1 MSEHIIIISR
11 KKKQLKKNM
20 YFCTMKRNI
29 IISFLLAVIII
40 AQLFIGCNGTYH
52 YDSRLIAADRMMCQ
66 NTDSALSILTQLGK
80 DGFMNRADRAYH
92 ALLLSQAKYRC
103 YVPATSDSTINVAL
117 DYYQKHQDENEKL
130 TRSLIYKGAIMEELG
145 ESESAMKYYKKA
157 LATVSLN
164 DYFNQGYV
172 KLRIGN
178 IYRDN
183 MVADSSDVTIFKE
196 ALHHFEQANDS
207 SYILTCLSE
216 IGSSYIKTNHDS
228 VLAYL
233 DKAKS
238 LAQKLND
245 KSIELDYMIYIA
257 DIKMYSRSP
266 HDIADAKDIA
276 LSLLRNNNY
285 ADDRKSHIM
294 MIAALTLAKQEKPDS
309 ASIFL
314 NQVPT
319 ENLSAG
325 LRVLY
330 EKCLA
335 ELFISKGDIREYQQ
349 HYEKS
354 EDIADSI
361 ASNSRQQVLRDV
373 EAKYDNESLKY
384 ENLRFKS
391 KLVISVLS
399 GLFLL
404 SILTIAL
411 MIVSRKSLL
420 RKRQLQVSEETIA
433 QLNIDKTLLATQLNN
448 NLAMSDE
455 LKLTFKQ
462 QVETFLQLVQSHV
475 TIFASDPKKF
485 GKLFQQS
492 YNTNQ
497 PSSSF
502 WRGVRSYADNQLNNI
517 ITRTKDN
524 CPSLREKDLN
534 FLSLYCIGMPTTVI
548 MACMGYAEAHSV
560 YNKKRRLATTMGLEE
575 PLDDYIKGFKSS
587 VLEGDLDGN
596 RAGRVEGK

>member
-1 MSEHIIIISR
+1 
-11 KKKQLKKNM
+11 
-20 YFCTMKRNI
+20 MKRNI

-103 YVPATSDSTINVAL
+103 YVTATSDSTINVAL

-294 MIAALTLAKQEKPDS
+294 MIAALTLAKQE
-309 ASIFL
+309 
-314 NQVPT
+314 N
-319 ENLSAG
+319 
-325 LRVLY
+325 
-330 EKCLA
+330 
-335 ELFISKGDIREYQQ
+335 
-349 HYEKS
+349 HS
-354 EDIADSI
+354 EI
-361 ASNSRQQVLRDV
+361 NFSRR
-373 EAKYDNESLKY
+373 
-384 ENLRFKS
+384 
-391 KLVISVLS
+391 
-399 GLFLL
+399 LL
-404 SILTIAL
+404 STTLTLEHAMRAL
-411 MIVSRKSLL
+411 AHIGVICQWM
-420 RKRQLQVSEETIA
+420 
-433 QLNIDKTLLATQLNN
+433 
-448 NLAMSDE
+448 
-455 LKLTFKQ
+455 
-462 QVETFLQLVQSHV
+462 
-475 TIFASDPKKF
+475 PK
-485 GKLFQQS
+485 
-492 YNTNQ
+492 
-497 PSSSF
+497 
-502 WRGVRSYADNQLNNI
+502 A
-517 ITRTKDN
+517 
-524 CPSLREKDLN
+524 
-534 FLSLYCIGMPTTVI
+534 
-548 MACMGYAEAHSV
+548 
-560 YNKKRRLATTMGLEE
+560 
-575 PLDDYIKGFKSS
+575 
-587 VLEGDLDGN
+587 
-596 RAGRVEGK
+596 

>member
-103 YVPATSDSTINVAL
+103 YVTATSDSTINVAL

-266 HDIADAKDIA
+266 HDIADAKD
-276 LSLLRNNNY
+276 
-285 ADDRKSHIM
+285 
-294 MIAALTLAKQEKPDS
+294 TKQEKPDS

-502 WRGVRSYADNQLNNI
+502 WRGVRSNNI

-596 RAGRVEGK
+596 GAGCVKGK

>member
-1 MSEHIIIISR
+1 MI
-11 KKKQLKKNM
+11 
-20 YFCTMKRNI
+20 
-29 IISFLLAVIII
+29 
-40 AQLFIGCNGTYH
+40 
-52 YDSRLIAADRMMCQ
+52 
-66 NTDSALSILTQLGK
+66 
-80 DGFMNRADRAYH
+80 
-92 ALLLSQAKYRC
+92 
-103 YVPATSDSTINVAL
+103 
-117 DYYQKHQDENEKL
+117 
-130 TRSLIYKGAIMEELG
+130 
-145 ESESAMKYYKKA
+145 
-157 LATVSLN
+157 
-164 DYFNQGYV
+164 
-172 KLRIGN
+172 
-178 IYRDN
+178 
-183 MVADSSDVTIFKE
+183 
-196 ALHHFEQANDS
+196 
-207 SYILTCLSE
+207 TCLSE

-433 QLNIDKTLLATQLNN
+433 QLNIEPLLLELEEQRYPVDAGGLHRNSINTACLQPFADLAQVTGKASEAAIVLAVPACGDADLHLRIRDVYACCVRVHDFQLNSF
-448 NLAMSDE
+448 ACVQ
-455 LKLTFKQ
+455 FFR
-462 QVETFLQLVQSHV
+462 FLCHR
-475 TIFASDPKKF
+475 K
-485 GKLFQQS
+485 
-492 YNTNQ
+492 
-497 PSSSF
+497 
-502 WRGVRSYADNQLNNI
+502 
-517 ITRTKDN
+517 
-524 CPSLREKDLN
+524 
-534 FLSLYCIGMPTTVI
+534 
-548 MACMGYAEAHSV
+548 
-560 YNKKRRLATTMGLEE
+560 
-575 PLDDYIKGFKSS
+575 
-587 VLEGDLDGN
+587 
-596 RAGRVEGK
+596 